1 MPPHVR
7 PHPPRLAGASAKK
20 KRESD
25 RLRRLAHLAATCD
38 APGMKVPPRNPSAGG
53 FPIAAGALGGTAIGL
68 YAGQPTIGFL
78 AGLALGAAIAV
89 AIWWRER

>member
-1 MPPHVR
+1 M
-7 PHPPRLAGASAKK
+7 
-20 KRESD
+20 
-25 RLRRLAHLAATCD
+25 T
-38 APGMKVPPRNPSAGG
+38 VPPRNPSAGG

-78 AGLALGAAIAV
+78 AGIALGAVIAV